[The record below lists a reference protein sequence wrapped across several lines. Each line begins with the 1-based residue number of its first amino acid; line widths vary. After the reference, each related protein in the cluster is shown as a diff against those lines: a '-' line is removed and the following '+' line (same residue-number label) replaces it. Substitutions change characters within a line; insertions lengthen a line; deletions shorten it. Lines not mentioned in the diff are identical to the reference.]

1 LGDDY
6 RMLFASHPAPMWVY
20 DLESLRFVEV
30 NDAAV
35 DSYGYSREEFL
46 SMTVGDIWSPEDG
59 SSALQGI
66 AAPGAGD
73 RSERVRH
80 RHKDGRAIEAEITA
94 RVIKFEDR
102 PARLVMAQDVTERR
116 RLEQR
121 AERVE
126 RLDSIG
132 KLAGGV
138 AHDFNNLLS
147 VIINYAGFVREAVR
161 GEADGSAAGIWR
173 SVDEDTE
180 QIERAAA
187 RATALTQ
194 QLRAFAR
201 KEAIRPEVISVNQV
215 VLEVEQLLRRSL
227 TAKIE
232 LVTSLVKEP
241 RTVLMDPSKLEEVI
255 TNLALNA
262 RDAMP
267 EGGTLT
273 IATENIDLDPAA
285 AASLPGIHPGAFIRV
300 AVSDTGSGMSEEVQL
315 HAFEPFFSTKPSSE
329 GTGLGLATAYG
340 IVVQAGGEINVDST
354 LMVGT
359 TFSVLLPAHSGPI
372 TDPAP

>member
-1 LGDDY
+1 
-6 RMLFASHPAPMWVY
+6 MWVY
-20 DLESLRFVEV
+20 DLETLRLVEV

-46 SMTVGDIWSPEDG
+46 NMTLGDIRSPEDG
-59 SSALQGI
+59 SSAIQGI
-66 AAPGAGD
+66 AEPGSGG
-73 RSERVRH
+73 RPERVRH
-80 RHKDGRAIEAEITA
+80 LHKDGRAIEAEITS
-94 RVIKFEDR
+94 RVIQFGDR

-121 AERVE
+121 TERVE
-126 RLDSIG
+126 RLESIG

-161 GEADGSAAGIWR
+161 AEADGSAAGIWR

-194 QLRAFAR
+194 QLRALAR

-215 VLEVEQLLRRSL
+215 VLEVEEVLRRTL
-227 TAKIE
+227 TARIE

-241 RTVLMDPSKLEEVI
+241 RPVLMDPSKLEEVL

-359 TFSVLLPAHSGPI
+359 TFSVLLPAHSGST

>member
-1 LGDDY
+1 
-6 RMLFASHPAPMWVY
+6 
-20 DLESLRFVEV
+20 
-30 NDAAV
+30 
-35 DSYGYSREEFL
+35 
-46 SMTVGDIWSPEDG
+46 
-59 SSALQGI
+59 
-66 AAPGAGD
+66 
-73 RSERVRH
+73 
-80 RHKDGRAIEAEITA
+80 
-94 RVIKFEDR
+94 
-102 PARLVMAQDVTERR
+102 
-116 RLEQR
+116 
-121 AERVE
+121 
-126 RLDSIG
+126 
-132 KLAGGV
+132 
-138 AHDFNNLLS
+138 
-147 VIINYAGFVREAVR
+147 
-161 GEADGSAAGIWR
+161 
-173 SVDEDTE
+173 
-180 QIERAAA
+180 
-187 RATALTQ
+187 
-194 QLRAFAR
+194 
-201 KEAIRPEVISVNQV
+201 
-215 VLEVEQLLRRSL
+215 
-227 TAKIE
+227 
-232 LVTSLVKEP
+232 
-241 RTVLMDPSKLEEVI
+241 MDPSKLEEVI